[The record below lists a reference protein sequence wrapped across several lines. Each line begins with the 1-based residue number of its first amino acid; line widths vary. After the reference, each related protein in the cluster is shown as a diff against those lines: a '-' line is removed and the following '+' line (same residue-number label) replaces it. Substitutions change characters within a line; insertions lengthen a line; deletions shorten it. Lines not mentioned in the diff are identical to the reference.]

1 MAKTLAN
8 KAECEEIR
16 KRIAALTSGSRRV
29 WGTMSVGGMLCHVD
43 DSYRVVMGERPL
55 SRSKLAM
62 PQAMA
67 KFVALRLPFRWP
79 RGMMTGESVRQ
90 GGGGTPPVEFTEDR
104 ARLLETFD
112 RFCGCTQLIAVHPML
127 GEMQR
132 ADWLRW
138 GWLHADHHLRQ
149 FSA

>member
-16 KRIAALTSGSRRV
+16 QRIAALMSESRRV
-29 WGTMSVGGMLCHVD
+29 WGTMSISGMLCHVD
-43 DSYRVVMGERPL
+43 DSYQVVMGERPL
-55 SRSKLAM
+55 SISKLAM

-67 KFVALRLPFRWP
+67 KFVALRSPFRWP

-90 GGGGTPPVEFTEDR
+90 GGGGTPPAGFIEDR

-112 RFCGCTQLIAVHPML
+112 RFCGCTQFITVHPML

-149 FSA
+149 FSS